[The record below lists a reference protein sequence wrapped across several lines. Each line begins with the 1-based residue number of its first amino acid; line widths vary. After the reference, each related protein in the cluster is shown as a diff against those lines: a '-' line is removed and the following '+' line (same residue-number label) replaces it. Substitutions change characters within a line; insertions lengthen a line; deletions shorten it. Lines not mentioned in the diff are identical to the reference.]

1 MSVLGFALVS
11 HAAASAA
18 RANFVLLGE
27 ARIPWDATDK
37 SGQTHMLGDSGVR
50 ADRLGS
56 MGSGI
61 DYHEK
66 DGTLWMISDR
76 GPLDGAT
83 DYQPRV
89 QVFGLT
95 IEPGTPSPVR
105 LELRSTIILREDDGS
120 GAGPFSGSA
129 GAYDADVPTKND
141 RRLDPEGIQIDA
153 TGNLWTSEEYGPF
166 IDQWSADGKHLRRI
180 EPPAKFMVKK
190 RGDAA
195 MHELPPNNRS
205 GRQSNRGFEGLAL
218 SADQKHIYAI
228 TQGVLLQDGALDAAN
243 ERIGLHVRLVDFDLY
258 RTETLEYVYVL
269 DDAKHGLNEITPLG
283 PGKDAG
289 VFIVLEKD
297 GKEGKKAR
305 CRKLYR
311 VVLEGATDVSAIG
324 SLPTDLKAGG
334 VQPVRKTLLLDMLD
348 PKFGLAGPDMPE
360 KVEGVAFGPRLA
372 DGRRTLI
379 ITSDNDFRD
388 GQDTRVWV
396 FACEDKDLGIST
408 P

>member
-1 MSVLGFALVS
+1 MRFLRPTPQMHKLPACALVALGAT
-11 HAAASAA
+11 HAAFAD
-18 RANFVLLGE
+18 FQLLGE
-27 ARIPWDATDK
+27 ARIPWDAIDK

-50 ADRLGS
+50 ADRLSS

-61 DYHEK
+61 DYREQ

-89 QVFGLT
+89 QVFGLK
-95 IEPGTPSPVR
+95 IEPGMPTPVR
-105 LELRSTIILREDDGS
+105 LELRSTIILRDD
-120 GAGPFSGSA
+120 AGPFTGSG
-129 GAYDADVPTKND
+129 GAYDADAPPKND
-141 RRLDPEGIQIDA
+141 RRLDTEGIQLA
-153 TGNLWTSEEYGPF
+153 SNGNLWTCEEYGLF
-166 IDQWSADGKHLRRI
+166 IDEWTPAGLHVRRL
-180 EPPAKFMVKK
+180 EPPARFMVKK

-205 GRQSNRGFEGLAL
+205 GRQSNRGFEGLSLSEDGSRLHAL
-218 SADQKHIYAI
+218 

-243 ERIGLHVRLVDFDLY
+243 ERVGVNVRLIEFELSSSKT
-258 RTETLEYVYVL
+258 REIVYVL
-269 DDAKHGLNEITPLG
+269 DDAKHGLNEITTLA
-283 PGKDAG
+283 PG
-289 VFIVLEKD
+289 VCIVLEKD
-297 GKEGKKAR
+297 GKEGKKAK

-311 VVLEGATDVSAIG
+311 VEMSGATDVSAIE

-334 VQPVRKTLLLDMLD
+334 IQPVRKTLLLDMLD
-348 PKFGLAGPDMPE
+348 PKYGLAGPHMPE
-360 KVEGVAFGPRLA
+360 KVEGVAFGPRLS

-396 FACEDKDLGIST
+396 FACEDEDLGL
-408 P
+408 